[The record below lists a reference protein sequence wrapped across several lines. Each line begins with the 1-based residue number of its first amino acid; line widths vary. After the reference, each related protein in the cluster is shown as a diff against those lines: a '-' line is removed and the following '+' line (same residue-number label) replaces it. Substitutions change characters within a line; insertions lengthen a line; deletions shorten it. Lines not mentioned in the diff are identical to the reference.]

1 MSELQ
6 ATPFVPG
13 IARGV
18 LRRAS
23 THKASD
29 SIVVVA
35 QHELKRFDPRP
46 TGIVV
51 VEGAPLSH
59 PMIAVFG
66 MGIPTIIVSG
76 DMAAMLA
83 EGSEAIIDGARGT
96 IIQPARTLTTEMPVP
111 PPPAVGKPVTT
122 ADGTEVVLRASVSS
136 REAAA
141 RAIASG
147 ATGIGLVRSE
157 FLTPEDGQRP
167 DAIFYEHVLHELCE
181 AAQPLPVTVRLP
193 DIAPDKPVPWL
204 QPVAGM
210 SGPLGLQGARLY
222 EHEPVRSVFHAMV
235 DAVARLRDHH
245 ELSLLIP
252 YLASCAEFR
261 HWHDEIVQ
269 RLADVS
275 LPIGAMVETPA
286 AVLEMPNW
294 FDVADF
300 VAIGCNDLMQCLFAA
315 DRDLPEL
322 SFLLDPYAPSLL
334 RFLRQAAEAAGN
346 NIHKV
351 QLCGLLPQLPGM
363 LPVLLGMGF
372 RAFSIEPVMVPYLAQ
387 VTRTISMTQAVDL
400 AQRVCAA
407 NDSRQVRQQLHS
419 NAPKR

>member
-18 LRRAS
+18 LRRGGA
-23 THKASD
+23 HKASD
-29 SIVVVA
+29 SIIVVA

-46 TGIVV
+46 AGIVV
-51 VEGAPLSH
+51 VEGAPFSH
-59 PMIAVFG
+59 PMITVFG
-66 MGIPTIIVSG
+66 MGIPTIIVSR
-76 DMAAMLA
+76 DMAAMLS
-83 EGSEAIIDGARGT
+83 EGSEVVIDGARGT
-96 IIQPARTLTTEMPVP
+96 IEQSVKAVFTEMPVP
-111 PPPAVGKPVTT
+111 PPPAAGKAVTT

-136 REAAA
+136 SEAAA
-141 RAIASG
+141 RALTYG
-147 ATGIGLVRSE
+147 AAGIGLVRSE
-157 FLTPEDGQRP
+157 FLTPAGGRRP
-167 DAIFYEHVLHELCE
+167 DAIFFERALHELCE
-181 AAQPLPVTVRLP
+181 AARPLPMIVRLP

-204 QPVAGM
+204 PPLAGM
-210 SGPLGLQGARLY
+210 TGPLGLQGARLY
-222 EHEPVRSVFHAMV
+222 GREPVRSVFHAMV
-235 DAVARLRDHH
+235 DAVARLRDRH
-245 ELSLLIP
+245 EFSLLIP

-261 HWHDEIVQ
+261 HWRDEIAQ
-269 RLADVS
+269 RLVGPS
-275 LPIGAMVETPA
+275 LPIGAMAETPA

-322 SFLLDPYAPSLL
+322 SFLLDPCAPSLL
-334 RFLRQAAEAAGN
+334 RFLRQAAEAAGD

-363 LPVLLGMGF
+363 LPVLVGMGF
-372 RAFSIEPVMVPYLAQ
+372 RVFSIEPVMVPYLAQ
-387 VTRTISMTQAVDL
+387 LTRTISVTQAADL

-407 NDSRQVRQQLHS
+407 NDSQQVRQQLVP
-419 NAPKR
+419 AIPKR

>member
-35 QHELKRFDPRP
+35 QDELKKIDPRP
-46 TGIVV
+46 AGIVV

-66 MGIPTIIVSG
+66 MGIPTIIVTR
-76 DMAAMLA
+76 DMAAMLT
-83 EGSEAIIDGARGT
+83 EGSEVVIDGARGT
-96 IIQPARTLTTEMPVP
+96 IVQPVKAVFTEKPVP

-122 ADGTEVVLRASVSS
+122 ADGTEVVLRASVSGS
-136 REAAA
+136 EAAA
-141 RAIASG
+141 RAIKYG

-157 FLTPEDGQRP
+157 FLTPADGRRP
-167 DAIFYEHVLHELCE
+167 DAIFYESALHELCE
-181 AAQPLPVTVRLP
+181 AARPLPVIVRLP

-204 QPVAGM
+204 PPLAGM
-210 SGPLGLQGARLY
+210 TGPLGLQGARLY

-235 DAVARLRDHH
+235 DAVARLRDQY

-252 YLASCAEFR
+252 YLASSAEFR
-261 HWHDEIVQ
+261 HWRDEITH
-269 RLADVS
+269 RLVDAS
-275 LPIGAMVETPA
+275 LSIGAMAETPA
-286 AVLEMPNW
+286 AVLEMPTW
-294 FDVADF
+294 FDAADF

-322 SFLLDPYAPSLL
+322 GFLLDPYAPSLL
-334 RFLRQAAEAAGN
+334 RFLRQAAEAAGE

-363 LPVLLGMGF
+363 LPVLVGMGF
-372 RAFSIEPVMVPYLAQ
+372 RVFSIEPVMVPYLAQ
-387 VTRTISMTQAVDL
+387 TTRTISVTQAADL

-407 NDSRQVRQQLHS
+407 NDSRQVRQQLVTTM
-419 NAPKR
+419 PER